1 MWTCVRH
8 VFEVPLTYIY
18 AISSLVYICA
28 YLIIFIAFSNTHFI
42 RMNEALMFGSFVSKI
57 LPFKSL

>member
-1 MWTCVRH
+1 MWTCVRL

-18 AISSLVYICA
+18 AISSFVYICA

-42 RMNEALMFGSFVSKI
+42 RMNEAVISGSFVSKI
-57 LPFKSL
+57 LPFRFL